1 MKNFYCA
8 LLFAAMFIFF
18 SQVHPIVLFDGD
30 DWNVI
35 SDARTGL
42 PKWGGW
48 NPIKILPETF
58 FPICG
63 YFAAYVVNPI
73 VGDYLTAFTFT
84 AALILSAF
92 VTVYVFL
99 FVLFAEKVLNLDKL
113 AAKFFGIFFLL
124 LHFAIFLKHNTQN
137 NPYLFC
143 TTDADCYFNYVL
155 PNLLNA
161 ALILFAA
168 RVDVT
173 KNFFGNMTPA
183 SATLFLAIYLGIF
196 SNIFSSCTLAIFI
209 FVELISRVERGKFK
223 LGKFFVENKTFF
235 MIIIFW
241 LISLLFEANGGR
253 AGRIVHEESYLSLLV
268 EAAEETIK
276 SLLFDNHGASLMIF
290 AALTMIFIFARR
302 TDDTE
307 NFLRLMIKFL
317 ICLLLWTVYIILV
330 AAKVDVTY
338 ALRPD
343 VQFGFFFFEFAI
355 FLTALSFWIKKFP
368 RAALI
373 VPILCF
379 ALFTWIFS
387 GKRTLCP
394 STVNHVPEKICV
406 EVSRHLIEQIIS
418 ADKAGLD
425 KVTITVPQGD
435 AELDNWP
442 HPLYMGE
449 NISRT
454 LHVHGI
460 ISRRLEVKIL
470 PDATLNERFNL
481 PQKKKSSTVK
491 VKD

>member
-1 MKNFYCA
+1 MKKFYCA
-8 LLFAAMFIFF
+8 LIFAAMFIFF

-63 YFAAYVVNPI
+63 YFSAYVVNPI

-113 AAKFFGIFFLL
+113 AAKFFGIIFLL

-173 KNFFGNMTPA
+173 KNFFGNMTRA

-209 FVELISRVERGKFK
+209 FVELIGRVERRKFK
-223 LGKFFVENKTFF
+223 LGKFFVDNKTFF
-235 MIIIFW
+235 MIIFFW

-253 AGRIVHEESYLSLLV
+253 AGSIVHEENFFVTLFQT
-268 EAAEETIK
+268 AATTLQ
-276 SLLFDNHGASLMIF
+276 SLLFDNHASALIIF
-290 AALTMIFIFARR
+290 SAITTLFIFRQARELWR
-302 TDDTE
+302 VIK
-307 NFLRLMIKFL
+307 NFWLCLPLWMI
-317 ICLLLWTVYIILV
+317 YIILV
-330 AAKVDVTY
+330 AARVDEAY

-343 VQFGFFFFEFAI
+343 VQFGFFFFVFVIFAA
-355 FLTALSFWIKKFP
+355 ALSFWIKKFP
-368 RAALI
+368 RAAFIL
-373 VPILCF
+373 PILCF

-394 STVNHVPEKICV
+394 STYNHVPEKICM
-406 EVSRHLIEQIIS
+406 EVSRHIIDQIIA
-418 ADKAGLD
+418 ADKAGLEE
-425 KVTITVPQGD
+425 VVVTVPKGD
-435 AELDNWP
+435 DELDNWP

-460 ISRRLEVKIL
+460 ISRRLKVKIL
-470 PDATLNERFNL
+470 PNVTLNKRFNL
-481 PQKKKSSTVK
+481 P
-491 VKD
+491 